1 MAFGLN
7 YQPEEKA
14 PEPRKPSVKAE
25 PKPEPKL
32 RNKIN
37 RLTLGA
43 LIVVSAIYIAIYVG
57 NVLKVNSLVKEQ
69 QRVKSEIDSLA
80 DYSQNLRA
88 KIVNLQ
94 SADRITLIAAEK
106 LKMSQA
112 QRAPEKLK

>member
-69 QRVKSEIDSLA
+69 QRVKERNRLVGG
-80 DYSQNLRA
+80 LFA
-88 KIVNLQ
+88 KFESKNSKSSI
-94 SADRITLIAAEK
+94 R
-106 LKMSQA
+106 
-112 QRAPEKLK
+112 R